1 MPACQSSRAFTGP
14 CPALEIVSHG
24 NGCASRKSGVLSAP
38 KCGTNTCSVD
48 VIGMPAPAMR
58 FTAAASS
65 SSRPMCGVCTSTAG
79 IASTAASVSITLT
92 ACVIV
97 GRLRFLPSSTISFS
111 VRVSGPPGVVVM
123 TVLM

>member
-1 MPACQSSRAFTGP
+1 MPACHSNRAFTGP
-14 CPALEIVSHG
+14 CPALAIVSHG
-24 NGCASRKSGVLSAP
+24 KGCPSRKSGVLSAP
-38 KCGTNTCSVD
+38 KCGTKTCSVE

-65 SSRPMCGVCTSTAG
+65 SRRPMCGVCTSTAG
-79 IASTAASVSITLT
+79 IASSAASVSMTLT

-97 GRLRFLPSSTISFS
+97 GRLRFFPSSTISFN
-111 VRVSGPPGVVVM
+111 VRVSGPPGVAVM